1 VKIRIIRGKKFKIS
15 KSKQRYKIFNFS
27 IDWFLATQKSDY
39 EKTSTPNMVNMNQP
53 SPTFETW
60 HEAEIL
66 LLNRSLKKALKIT
79 ELGLQSAFSAAEKA
93 IGLLLKG
100 SILHVAGRY
109 QGNRALLDEALTHLQ
124 EALLLDAT
132 NTDLCHR
139 VRLEQGYTLL
149 YMRDEDAAF
158 AEFEALF
165 QETTSKKVISFR
177 ALIGMSYVW
186 ESKNDL
192 QKALQTVRDAGEL
205 LKARPEWS
213 SDANLLELYR
223 QLAHLYLKRQEY
235 AKIAEYS
242 EPMLEISRRLGAM
255 EYEVTAL
262 CNLAIVHSFNS
273 EYLPSM
279 QFFLESDEKSRRIG
293 FRYNSANCTIN
304 IGTIYAQLYNYEQ
317 ALEKYRMVL
326 TDYRDILS
334 DSRLMAINNNIGNIY
349 FMMEDLPLSLAYFE
363 ECLRLAQVAGNRQMT
378 AYALAQMG
386 RNYLAMGDADRAF
399 DTGKKSADLMNELG
413 RMVNGKQINLLNSA
427 HLQLL
432 FENTSGAYRF
442 AVQGIAVA
450 RRMRDVISELRGLKL
465 LSDILKKEKDYR
477 RALRCQAISSQLRDE
492 IAKTQRNRQMIDLE
506 IKYSLRDKRRRIE
519 ELTKENRYQGQ
530 LLEQSKQI
538 AKQNEELRQAN
549 EELRQ
554 FAYITSHDL
563 KEPLRMIGSFTQII
577 HNRFKAN
584 MDENNKIY
592 FQYINEGVTRMNS
605 LLDALLQY
613 ATIGKA
619 DLERE
624 TVSLDNAV
632 ELACQNLHVK
642 IHETEAHV
650 EFEDLPTLLSVPS
663 LLIQLFQN
671 LIGNAIKFRR
681 EAFAPVV
688 LITAEMQGEEHLIKV
703 HDNGIG
709 IEPEHRER
717 IFIIF
722 QRLHTRQKYE
732 GTGIGLA
739 ICQKIVQR
747 LGGRIWVESETGYG
761 STFCFTLP
769 K

>member
-1 VKIRIIRGKKFKIS
+1 M
-15 KSKQRYKIFNFS
+15 
-27 IDWFLATQKSDY
+27 TQLHSSY
-39 EKTSTPNMVNMNQP
+39 PTSEIWQEV
-53 SPTFETW
+53 ET
-60 HEAEIL
+60 L
-66 LLNRSLKKALKIT
+66 LLQRSLKKALKIT
-79 ELGLQSAFSAAEKA
+79 ELGLQQAFSDTEKA
-93 IGLLLKG
+93 IGLFLKG

-109 QGNRALLDEALTHLQ
+109 QGNRGLLEDALTHLRD
-124 EALLLDAT
+124 ALELGATQLDFCQ
-132 NTDLCHR
+132 L
-139 VRLEQGYTLL
+139 VQLEQGYVWL
-149 YMRDEDAAF
+149 YLQSDDTALAH
-158 AEFEALF
+158 FETLF
-165 QETTSKKVISFR
+165 QATSEKKPIAFR
-177 ALIGMSYVW
+177 ALIGISYVW
-186 ESKNDL
+186 ESKNDF
-192 QKALQTVRDAGEL
+192 QKALGTVRAAGEL
-205 LKARPEWS
+205 LKKHPQWS

-223 QLAHLYLKRQEY
+223 QLAHLHLKRQEY

-242 EPMLEISRRLGAM
+242 QPMLEISRRIGTI

-386 RNYLAMGDADRAF
+386 RNYLAMGDADKAF

-432 FENTSGAYRF
+432 FGNTTTAYRF
-442 AVQGIAVA
+442 ALQGIAVA

-477 RALRCQAISSQLRDE
+477 RALRCQAIVSQLRDE

-538 AKQNEELRQAN
+538 AKQNEELQQAN

-577 HNRFKAN
+577 HNQFKAK
-584 MDENNKIY
+584 MDDNNKIY

-619 DLERE
+619 EIERE
-624 TVSLDNAV
+624 SVKLDNV
-632 ELACQNLHVK
+632 VQLACQNLHVK
-642 IHETEAHV
+642 IQETEAHV
-650 EFEDLPTLLSVPS
+650 EADKLPTLLSVSS

-688 LITAEMQGEEHLIKV
+688 LISAELQGDEYLIRV
-703 HDNGIG
+703 QDNGIG
-709 IEPEHRER
+709 IQPEHRDR
-717 IFIIF
+717 IFVIF

-739 ICQKIVQR
+739 ICYKIVQR
-747 LGGRIWVESETGYG
+747 LGGRIWVESEDGFG